1 MHYTGPYMHF
11 YTSTSYLIAYIL
23 DDYYKLAGP
32 PIYTQF
38 SSSCVHI
45 KQPKTTIA
53 PNTASR
59 PISSDKNARRNDS
72 SLGVTNP
79 GGPGNQDDDHTHL
92 VIDLEALSHSF
103 GNHDDESS
111 VTTTLERDTSV
122 DCVKIVPTQRHGN
135 KPTTDETRVTGASP
149 TDCVVHCSS
158 EELFS
163 SLTTDNSVIIVS
175 SSGNSYPSTIAGE
188 VLAPSLLPSCEPLG
202 SEDARILCRSSGNQ
216 LRTESSE
223 IGFEDVI
230 LTKSVSSIESSD
242 VDDIL
247 TGKSSD
253 DDSDYLSNKAYRRK
267 RQRDRSSEHAHAEP
281 LSKRSRGNEAPKR
294 RTNTHKSKGLSTRSK
309 KKRKL
314 TRKRKRALKRKSIP
328 SKKS

>member
-1 MHYTGPYMHF
+1 MHF
-11 YTSTSYLIAYIL
+11 YTLTSYLIAYIL

-59 PISSDKNARRNDS
+59 PIPSDKNARRNDS

-79 GGPGNQDDDHTHL
+79 GGPENQDDDHSHL

-122 DCVKIVPTQRHGN
+122 DCVKIVPTHRYGNKAN

-149 TDCVVHCSS
+149 TDCVVQCSS

-163 SLTTDNSVIIVS
+163 SLTTDNSFIIVS
-175 SSGNSYPSTIAGE
+175 NSGNSFPSTTAGE
-188 VLAPSLLPSCEPLG
+188 VLAPSLLPSCEPLE
-202 SEDARILCRSSGNQ
+202 SEDARILCGSSGNQ
-216 LRTESSE
+216 LSTESSE
-223 IGFEDVI
+223 IGFEKVI
-230 LTKSVSSIESSD
+230 LTRSVSSTESSD

-253 DDSDYLSNKAYRRK
+253 DDSDYLSNKDYRRK
-267 RQRDRSSEHAHAEP
+267 RQRDRSSEHAHVQP
-281 LSKRSRGNEAPKR
+281 LSKRSHVTKAPKR
-294 RTNTHKSKGLSTRSK
+294 RTNIHKRKRLSTRSSK

-314 TRKRKRALKRKSIP
+314 FRKRKRALKRKSIP
-328 SKKS
+328 SMKL